1 MDEPKFSADTAEVYE
16 RETMINV
23 TLVAETPKE
32 AYDLAREKYGDGF
45 TLVSARQIRNEER
58 EGIVSEITVSVSRE
72 RFLQLDEMEE
82 EMENLRP
89 DEDLMEELA
98 LLRQQIALM
107 KSDLLTR
114 ESREETLMEHV
125 KRLFSEKGI
134 APEWLDR
141 VLEPLIGSTVAED
154 EKLLVAY
161 LLEEID
167 ETLQVKEEKID
178 GQKVMM
184 FVGPTGVGKTTTIAK
199 LAARY
204 AYMMEESRRVA
215 LINLDSYKVGA
226 FEQLAHFADI
236 MQLKYLTAANVEQF
250 REKFAQL
257 SDYDIVL
264 IDTAGMS
271 PYDTEKLVKTV
282 EYLGSDLARTIE
294 VTLLI
299 AATVKYEDIKDI
311 HETFSFL
318 NLDSVILSKFDETK
332 HLGAILS
339 YLLLHPVPLS
349 YFSIGQE
356 VPDDL
361 VVADKEYLLQ
371 RFIGDLDA

>member
-1 MDEPKFSADTAEVYE
+1 MDAPQFGSDSAELYE
-16 RETMINV
+16 RQTMINV
-23 TLVAETPKE
+23 TLAAPTPKE
-32 AYDLAREKYGDGF
+32 AYALAMEKYGNDF
-45 TLVSARQIRNEER
+45 TLVSARQLRQEEGS
-58 EGIVSEITVSVSRE
+58 GIIAEITIAVSKE
-72 RFLQLDEMEE
+72 RFLQLEEIEEDEETV
-82 EMENLRP
+82 
-89 DEDLMEELA
+89 DETLMEELS
-98 LLRQQIALM
+98 LLREQIAMMKGDLM
-107 KSDLLTR
+107 QR
-114 ESREETLMEHV
+114 EADQETLMEKV
-125 KRLFSEKGI
+125 KRLFVQKGI
-134 APEWLDR
+134 APEWLDS
-141 VLEPLIGSTVAED
+141 VLAPLVGSSVAED
-154 EKLLVAY
+154 EKLLIAY

-167 ETLQVKEEKID
+167 ETIQIKKEEIN

-204 AYMMEESRRVA
+204 AYMMEQPYRVA
-215 LINLDSYKVGA
+215 LLNLDSYKVGA

-236 MQLKYLTAANVEQF
+236 MQLEYLTASSVKEF
-250 REKFAQL
+250 KEVYSQL
-257 SDYDIVL
+257 GDYDIVL

-271 PYDTEKLVKTV
+271 PYDTEKLIKTV
-282 EYLGSDLARTIE
+282 EYLSSDTSQSIE
-294 VTLLI
+294 VNLLI

-311 HETFSFL
+311 YENFSFL

-332 HLGAILS
+332 HLGTVLS

-371 RFIGDLDA
+371 RFIGDLDV